1 MRNTVVR
8 LIRLAGLTAPLM
20 LLAGCVSFGSKPPP
34 SLLVLTPTA
43 AAPAGTMEH
52 GDSRQAVEMGDFD
65 APQKLDVLRVPVQVT
80 GSSIAYLKDAQW
92 VDKPARLM
100 RALIGETIRAKNGQL
115 VIDGE
120 SPGTPYSVQLTGV
133 LRDFGY
139 DAGSSTVVAV
149 LDVTKSGATASD
161 PVTTRRFEAR
171 IPGVE
176 AKAGPVGRALDEA
189 ANQIAG
195 EVADWVKPG

>member
-1 MRNTVVR
+1 MR

-34 SLLVLTPTA
+34 SLLVLTPA
-43 AAPAGTMEH
+43 NAAPAG
-52 GDSRQAVEMGDFD
+52 AVERGPTQSAVVMGDFD
-65 APQKLDVLRVPVQVT
+65 APQKLDVLRVPVQVS

-92 VDKPARLM
+92 VDKPARLL
-100 RALIGETIRAKNGQL
+100 RALIGETIRAKNGEL

-120 SPGTPYSVQLTGV
+120 GPGALDSTHLTGT

-139 DAGSSTVVAV
+139 DAGSSSVVAV
-149 LDVTKSGATASD
+149 LDVTKSGATASA
-161 PVTTRRFEAR
+161 PTATRRFEAR

-176 AKAGPVGRALDEA
+176 AKAGPVGSALDQA

-195 EVADWVKPG
+195 EVADWVK